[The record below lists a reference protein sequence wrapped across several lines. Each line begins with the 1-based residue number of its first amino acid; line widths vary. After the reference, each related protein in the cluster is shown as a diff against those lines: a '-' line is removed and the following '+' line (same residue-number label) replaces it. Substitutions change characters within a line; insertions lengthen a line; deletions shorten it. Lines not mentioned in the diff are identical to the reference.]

1 MISIVD
7 DDPWARQ
14 GINDLVMSMG
24 YRTTTFTSAEEFI
37 ESGCVDTTA
46 CVIADLQMSG
56 LSGLDL
62 QGWLMKRG
70 HRISFIL
77 VTGYPD
83 EVCRTRALS
92 AGAVG
97 FLTKP
102 VDDESL
108 MRCLIAAVGPPN

>member
-1 MISIVD
+1 MTPDGTPIIGAT
-7 DDPWARQ
+7 PLANLYLATGHGTLGWTMAAGTGR
-14 GINDLVMSMG
+14 
-24 YRTTTFTSAEEFI
+24 
-37 ESGCVDTTA
+37 
-46 CVIADLQMSG
+46 VIADLQMSG
-56 LSGLDL
+56 LSGLEL
-62 QGWLMKRG
+62 QGWLIKRG

-83 EVCRTRALS
+83 EGCRTRALS